1 MRMVLAVLVNSFLI
15 VSAATPLLAKANT
28 VKITIKGS
36 NFKTPIEISDPRILA
51 NFQVWT
57 GPGTSSNEKQ
67 GFIIDWSQGP
77 VVLRGHGV
85 MFRGYQ
91 VSFHTSS
98 NDQIAYVVY
107 YSFSPGEEQGYVYVP
122 GESDEWYG
130 LNVRTVFRGV
140 EGKLFRAWDAW
151 ERVARPLIEKAEHLE
166 ADPLT
171 RERLLAA
178 LSHTAGS
185 PKRFNLADHAFI
197 TEGRASVRRFDA
209 KRNSGDWKGNPP
221 APAACANAERIRWFR
236 VTERNDLDAARDYI
250 STTYGQEAKP
260 APFYS

>member
-1 MRMVLAVLVNSFLI
+1 MRMVLALLFNSFLI
-15 VSAATPLLAKANT
+15 VSTATPLLAKANT
-28 VKITIKGS
+28 VKITIKGTD
-36 NFKTPIEISDPRILA
+36 FKTPIEISDPKILV
-51 NFQVWT
+51 NFQIWT

-77 VVLRGHGV
+77 VREMSQVLRGHGV

-91 VSFHTSS
+91 VSFHTGP

-151 ERVARPLIEKAEHLE
+151 ERVARPLIEKAESLE

-171 RERLLAA
+171 RERMIAA
-178 LSHTAGS
+178 LTHVAGS
-185 PKRFNLADHAFI
+185 PEHLNSSDHAFI
-197 TEGRASVRRFDA
+197 PKGRA
-209 KRNSGDWKGNPP
+209 
-221 APAACANAERIRWFR
+221 R
-236 VTERNDLDAARDYI
+236 V
-250 STTYGQEAKP
+250 
-260 APFYS
+260 

>member
-1 MRMVLAVLVNSFLI
+1 MRMVLAVLANSFLI

-28 VKITIKGS
+28 VKITIKGT
-36 NFKTPIEISDPRILA
+36 NFKAPIEISDPKILA

-77 VVLRGHGV
+77 VREMSQVLRGHGV
-85 MFRGYQ
+85 MFHEYQ
-91 VSFHTSS
+91 VSFRIGP

-171 RERLLAA
+171 RERIIAA
-178 LSHTAGS
+178 LTHGRGS
-185 PKRFNLADHAFI
+185 PEQLNPTYHPLIA
-197 TEGRASVRRFDA
+197 EGRETV
-209 KRNSGDWKGNPP
+209 
-221 APAACANAERIRWFR
+221 
-236 VTERNDLDAARDYI
+236 
-250 STTYGQEAKP
+250 
-260 APFYS
+260 

>member
-1 MRMVLAVLVNSFLI
+1 MVLAALVNSFLI
-15 VSAATPLLAKANT
+15 VSAAAPLLGKAKT
-28 VKITIKGS
+28 VKITIEGT
-36 NFKTPIEISDPRILA
+36 NFKTPIEISDPTILA
-51 NFQVWT
+51 KFQVWT

-77 VVLRGHGV
+77 VKEMPKVLREHGV
-85 MFRGYQ
+85 MYRGYQ
-91 VSFHTSS
+91 VSFHTGP

-107 YSFSPGEEQGYVYVP
+107 YGFGPGEEQGYVYLP

-171 RERLLAA
+171 RERIVAA
-178 LSHTAGS
+178 LAYMGS
-185 PKRFNLADHAFI
+185 PEHLDFADHAFI
-197 TEGRASVRRFDA
+197 TEGPARVRCF
-209 KRNSGDWKGNPP
+209 
-221 APAACANAERIRWFR
+221 NADVIRERVSAFTLERIFQGR
-236 VTERNDLDAARDYI
+236 
-250 STTYGQEAKP
+250 
-260 APFYS
+260 